1 MKEAATLAAT
11 DTVIIDTIEI
21 AHPDIDSIYLAN
33 DRTELV
39 AATGP
44 GDGVLSLPGIGGNYA
59 SVLPADITLPTDYLD
74 ARIIFGEDYRS
85 NPNFD
90 GNVIPLALHRIVSG
104 LPIYQ
109 AWYLQ
114 VKSDGK
120 MFFIAWDSSN
130 VQSNF
135 SSGVTIPTDAD
146 GMRAVFRGTDDLD
159 PSKASVQFFYSRDSG
174 TTWVELVNRV
184 YAPTAATITSLKQ
197 TTGPITIGER
207 LDDTPNPFHGTI
219 KFVELYGAAD
229 ETDLR
234 LRVDFRDKAHNSGSF
249 TNDEGV
255 AVTVQTTGNYATM
268 ENPTLGLNPY
278 LLFDAELSMGGTLE
292 AATLDLNPSV
302 PSSLDV
308 ITAARTGVASY
319 VDSSGFIQSAVANTV
334 RVDNSL
340 GYPAILIEP
349 SATNLLHYSEDFNN
363 SWWSK
368 SASGTGVTPVVTPN
382 YAFSP
387 DGTQNASKIVF
398 NSGSGT
404 SSSDWS
410 LLTTSSSTTSINALY
425 THSIYLKGAVGG
437 EKIFLRGVAGS
448 NYTEITLTTDWVR
461 YETTE
466 TAQTASSLMSMGIIQ
481 GLGSFINNSSVTIY
495 AFAAQLETGNVVT
508 SYIPTSGSAV
518 TRAEDNLSITGSAFS
533 DFFNGSEGTFYVEGV
548 DRQSTGSSHPYI
560 VGQSTS
566 QFFMYKNAGSTS
578 VVNLD
583 GTNQAQVGSIS
594 ENQLFRAAV
603 SYKTSGSVKSIS
615 FNGTSEVDQPYS
627 GNFAATNILKIG
639 HGYTDVFSGHFRR
652 ILFWPNHSDSLSSPT
667 ASVDLPSNIVRT
679 NSVTY
684 EPVGFKF
691 KLPSITGNG
700 VQDLSLEF
708 SNVDRRVND
717 FIDTVE
723 ASLDPVTVTHR
734 VYLSG
739 GDFNSVPESDPPL
752 QLTLSDIEI
761 SAFTV
766 RARASFVNIVNKQYP
781 TDYYDRDRFPS
792 I

>member
-1 MKEAATLAAT
+1 MPNTSYSEAMKEAATLAAT

-33 DRTELV
+33 DRTELI

-120 MFFIAWDSSN
+120 MYFIAWDSSN

-174 TTWVELVNRV
+174 TTWIELVNRV

-249 TNDEGV
+249 TNEEGV
-255 AVTVQTTGNYATM
+255 AVTVQTTPVDGDGYLYCDGVDGYASVPDPLGALGDFTM
-268 ENPTLGLNPY
+268 QVDGLSPETVRPAATVTLMSQQGGAAATSSFIIRIDTTGR
-278 LLFDAELSMGGTLE
+278 LLFKLYDGTDEVYTTLAVPTDTVGIRVTRVGTLI
-292 AATLDLNPSV
+292 TYWVDTGSGYVSHDTDTSVGTVLNNPSV
-302 PSSLDV
+302 PVEIGIYKSTTDPLLGTISRAQIWDNG
-308 ITAARTGVASY
+308 TATGTAV
-319 VDSSGFIQSAVANTV
+319 VDADF
-334 RVDNSL
+334 R
-340 GYPAILIEP
+340 
-349 SATNLLHYSEDFNN
+349 NLPTTLTDTDTF
-363 SWWSK
+363 
-368 SASGTGVTPVVTPN
+368 V
-382 YAFSP
+382 
-387 DGTQNASKIVF
+387 
-398 NSGSGT
+398 
-404 SSSDWS
+404 
-410 LLTTSSSTTSINALY
+410 TTS
-425 THSIYLKGAVGG
+425 G
-437 EKIFLRGVAGS
+437 
-448 NYTEITLTTDWVR
+448 
-461 YETTE
+461 
-466 TAQTASSLMSMGIIQ
+466 QT
-481 GLGSFINNSSVTIY
+481 VTINGGATAY
-495 AFAAQLETGNVVT
+495 A
-508 SYIPTSGSAV
+508 
-518 TRAEDNLSITGSAFS
+518 
-533 DFFNGSEGTFYVEGV
+533 
-548 DRQSTGSSHPYI
+548 STP
-560 VGQSTS
+560 
-566 QFFMYKNAGSTS
+566 
-578 VVNLD
+578 
-583 GTNQAQVGSIS
+583 
-594 ENQLFRAAV
+594 
-603 SYKTSGSVKSIS
+603 
-615 FNGTSEVDQPYS
+615 
-627 GNFAATNILKIG
+627 AT
-639 HGYTDVFSGHFRR
+639 
-652 ILFWPNHSDSLSSPT
+652 
-667 ASVDLPSNIVRT
+667 IVRT
-679 NSVTY
+679 DSVTY

-739 GDFNSVPESDPPL
+739 GDLNSVPESDPPL
-752 QLTLSDIEI
+752 KLTLSDIEI

>member
-1 MKEAATLAAT
+1 MPNTSYSEAMKEAATLSAT

-120 MFFIAWDSSN
+120 MYFIAWDSSN

-219 KFVELYGAAD
+219 KFVELYGASG

-234 LRVDFRDKAHNSGSF
+234 LRVDFRKQANGVENF

-255 AVTVQTTGNYATM
+255 PITVQT
-268 ENPTLGLNPY
+268 
-278 LLFDAELSMGGTLE
+278 SS
-292 AATLDLNPSV
+292 PSG
-302 PSSLDV
+302 D
-308 ITAARTGVASY
+308 
-319 VDSSGFIQSAVANTV
+319 
-334 RVDNSL
+334 
-340 GYPAILIEP
+340 
-349 SATNLLHYSEDFNN
+349 
-363 SWWSK
+363 
-368 SASGTGVTPVVTPN
+368 
-382 YAFSP
+382 
-387 DGTQNASKIVF
+387 
-398 NSGSGT
+398 
-404 SSSDWS
+404 
-410 LLTTSSSTTSINALY
+410 
-425 THSIYLKGAVGG
+425 
-437 EKIFLRGVAGS
+437 
-448 NYTEITLTTDWVR
+448 
-461 YETTE
+461 
-466 TAQTASSLMSMGIIQ
+466 
-481 GLGSFINNSSVTIY
+481 
-495 AFAAQLETGNVVT
+495 
-508 SYIPTSGSAV
+508 
-518 TRAEDNLSITGSAFS
+518 
-533 DFFNGSEGTFYVEGV
+533 
-548 DRQSTGSSHPYI
+548 
-560 VGQSTS
+560 VGQ
-566 QFFMYKNAGSTS
+566 
-578 VVNLD
+578 
-583 GTNQAQVGSIS
+583 II
-594 ENQLFRAAV
+594 R
-603 SYKTSGSVKSIS
+603 
-615 FNGTSEVDQPYS
+615 
-627 GNFAATNILKIG
+627 
-639 HGYTDVFSGHFRR
+639 TD
-652 ILFWPNHSDSLSSPT
+652 
-667 ASVDLPSNIVRT
+667 
-679 NSVTY
+679 SVTY

-717 FIDTVE
+717 FIETVE

-739 GDFNSVPESDPPL
+739 GDLNSVPESDPPL
-752 QLTLSDIEI
+752 KLTLSDIEI